1 MRVLYIDDDRIN
13 GLLFEEACRLDD
25 SLEVQLA
32 FDGEEALT
40 IAREWRPDVLVVDLH
55 LPDTD
60 GFNLLRTLRDL
71 PECSTLP
78 AFLCTAEEPS
88 DVLARAVEAGYLA
101 CWPKPIDVRAT
112 LEALR
117 AVRARTT

>member
-13 GLLFEEACRLDD
+13 GLLFEEACRLDA

-32 FDGEEALT
+32 FDGAEALVL
-40 IAREWRPDVLVVDLH
+40 AAEWRPNVLVVDLH

-60 GFNLLRTLRDL
+60 GLSLLTALRAL
-71 PECSTLP
+71 PACTALP

-88 DVLARAVEAGYLA
+88 DVRGRAVEAGYLD
-101 CWPKPIDVRAT
+101 CWPKPIDVGAT
-112 LEALR
+112 LATLR
-117 AVRARTT
+117 RLRIGAS